1 MEQGSGIA
9 MSAQAQGVRY
19 IEAACQFARRHGA
32 AVEVDMKEKGA
43 GRHPMIRVVF
53 NGASELITVS
63 LTSPHAL
70 YPILGDVKRALR
82 KLGAIKSNGPGERRR
97 RKRKQRDRVTLTT
110 YRREPT
116 PVQRT
121 FRDQLRDWKFRNGGV
136 AA

>member
-1 MEQGSGIA
+1 
-9 MSAQAQGVRY
+9 
-19 IEAACQFARRHGA
+19 
-32 AVEVDMKEKGA
+32 MKEKGA

-97 RKRKQRDRVTLTT
+97 RKRKQRGPLTLTT
-110 YRREPT
+110 YRREPHT
-116 PVQRT
+116 SAADFLRSITRLEIPQR
-121 FRDQLRDWKFRNGGV
+121 RGRGMNLHALRRRK
-136 AA
+136 